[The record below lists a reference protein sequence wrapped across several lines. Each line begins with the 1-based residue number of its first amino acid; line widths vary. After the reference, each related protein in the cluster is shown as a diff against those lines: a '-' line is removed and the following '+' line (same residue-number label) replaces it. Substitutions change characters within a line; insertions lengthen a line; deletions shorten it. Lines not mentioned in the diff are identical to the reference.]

1 MQNSLTKFNFL
12 SEKVCGGIASGET
25 VKEAVIKECEE
36 EANLHSHFF
45 DLMKPAGCVRSVNF
59 SKIIRKLFKSNNKF
73 MRSNNEP

>member
-45 DLMKPAGCVRSVNF
+45 DLMKPAGCVR
-59 SKIIRKLFKSNNKF
+59 
-73 MRSNNEP
+73 